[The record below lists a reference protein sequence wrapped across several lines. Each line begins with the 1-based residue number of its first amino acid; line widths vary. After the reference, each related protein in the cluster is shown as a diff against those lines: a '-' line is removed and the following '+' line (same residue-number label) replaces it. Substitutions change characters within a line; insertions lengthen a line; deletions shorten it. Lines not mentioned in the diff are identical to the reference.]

1 MKLFCF
7 LVGFVSVIGATEARA
22 AVVVTA
28 ASPTAAGLGT
38 TVDGFRTLVSQGG
51 TNNGVGGGLFP
62 NGRREVAWDVASL
75 DPFQVPAAM
84 PGDYFRT
91 SSLRGLELT
100 TPGSLRVSGR
110 VASGSDDVFF
120 STLNP
125 AAAAGFQAFSPERLL
140 AVYGATT
147 VVAEFFLPSAPS
159 QRGVVQ
165 GFGAL
170 FADVSLFGPTRLEA
184 FGRSGQ
190 LLATVIVPA
199 APEGMSFAGLWIDGG
214 EWIDQIHIH
223 LGEAGIE
230 NTSGLPD
237 IVALDDFIYS
247 EPQLIPEP
255 APAVLLAVGVALTF
269 RRRRR

>member
-1 MKLFCF
+1 MKSFCL
-7 LVGFVSVIGATEARA
+7 LVGLASLIGATGARA

-28 ASPTAAGLGT
+28 TSPTAAGLGT
-38 TVDGFRTLVSQGG
+38 TVDEFRTLVSQGG

-84 PGDYFRT
+84 PGDFFRT
-91 SSLRGLELT
+91 NSLRGLELT

-110 VASGSDDVFF
+110 AASGSYDVLF

-125 AAAAGFQAFSPERLL
+125 TAAAGFQTFSPERLL
-140 AVYGATT
+140 AAYGATT
-147 VVAEFFLPSAPS
+147 VVAEFYLPSAPS
-159 QRGVVQ
+159 QRAVVQ

-184 FGRSGQ
+184 FGRSGR
-190 LLATVIVPA
+190 LLATVAVPA
-199 APEGMSFAGLWIDGG
+199 TPNGLSFAGLWIDGG
-214 EWIDQIHIH
+214 EWIDQMYIHV
-223 LGEAGIE
+223 GEAGIE
-230 NTSGLPD
+230 NTSDLSD

-255 APAVLLAVGVALTF
+255 ETALLLALGVALAF
-269 RRRRR
+269 RRRQR